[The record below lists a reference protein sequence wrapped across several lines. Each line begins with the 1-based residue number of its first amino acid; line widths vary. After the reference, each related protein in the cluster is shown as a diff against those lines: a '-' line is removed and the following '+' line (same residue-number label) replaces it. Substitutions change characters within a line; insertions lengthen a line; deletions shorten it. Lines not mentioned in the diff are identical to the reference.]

1 MAKLVTKFRYYKPNA
16 STSMGGY
23 MKYIATRDGVEKCD
37 DTKQFAPA
45 TVKQKELIEKILKDY
60 PDSRTMLEYEDYLAK
75 PTRKNATEFLTRA
88 IEDNATTLLHSKT
101 YADYIATR
109 PGAEK
114 IGSHGLFTDDEK
126 EIVLSKVSEE
136 LNSYGGNV
144 WTMIISL
151 RREDAARLGFDH
163 ASRWRDLIRSH
174 TKEIADA
181 FKIPLPDLK
190 WYGAFHDCG
199 NHPHIHVMI
208 YSNRRDIGY
217 LTKQGVSELRSAFAK
232 GIFADDLQNVYAEQT
247 AIRNELKTNV
257 AELLESILRNVSADT
272 FENQE
277 IENKLL
283 YVAKRLQNTKGKK
296 VYGYLKS
303 AVKAIIDSIVDLLAQ
318 DEAIR
323 QLYDLWYEKKFQ
335 ILEMYSSQMP
345 PKIPLAKNKEFK
357 SIKNEIIKEALSLC
371 NSLPSRE
378 QATNQSHIN
387 PSAVTLATI
396 RLLKSVIDIFQN
408 KIDDNKNRK
417 KMPQISDRRIHRE
430 EEAKRNAEILY
441 D

>member
-1 MAKLVTKFRYYKPNA
+1 MARLVTKFRYYKPST

-37 DTKQFAPA
+37 DTQQFAPA
-45 TVKQKELIEKILKDY
+45 TVRQEELIEKILKDY
-60 PDSRTMLEYEDYLAK
+60 PDNRTMLEYEDYLAK

-88 IEDNATTLLHSKT
+88 IEDNAATLLRSKT

-163 ASRWRDLIRSH
+163 ASRWRDLMRSH

-181 FKIPLPDLK
+181 FKIPLTDFK

-217 LTKQGVSELRSAFAK
+217 LTKQGVSELRSALAK

-247 AIRNELKTNV
+247 AIRNELKTNA
-257 AELLESILRNVSADT
+257 AELLESILRNASADA
-272 FENQE
+272 FANQE

-283 YVAKRLQNTKGKK
+283 YLAKRLQNTKGKK
-296 VYGYLKS
+296 IYGYLKS
-303 AVKAIIDSIVDLLAQ
+303 DVKAIIDSIVDLLARN
-318 DEAIR
+318 ETVS
-323 QLYDLWYEKKFQ
+323 QLYNLWYEKKFQ

-345 PKIPLAKNKEFK
+345 PKISLAENKEFK
-357 SIKNEIIKEALSLC
+357 AIKNEIIKEALSLC
-371 NSLPSRE
+371 NSLPVRE
-378 QATNQSHIN
+378 QSTNQPHTK
-387 PSAVTLATI
+387 PSTVTLATT
-396 RLLKSVIDIFQN
+396 RLLRTVFSIFQN
-408 KIDDNKNRK
+408 KIDDNRDYRK
-417 KMPQISDRRIHRE
+417 LLQTTDRRTRQE
-430 EEAKRNAEILY
+430 EDAKRNAEMLY